1 MASTK
6 DTLNT
11 TQITGYKFAVE
22 PDGGSSSFP
31 SNAGLSVQPSDNT
44 NAFLYPYHSI
54 QDSLSL
60 IEIAN
65 TLVNPRGKG
74 IYATDEAPEGI
85 DERLAAAEELEGKTG
100 KVWSVDERRDR
111 RKQWRVC
118 LYGDMPTGMFYHTW
132 FYEYSHIKK
141 NLPEYISGVIL
152 HSETLLEFNLA
163 PLLLNRNIIAGVR
176 ADLSTAPLPSS
187 PISEPITTGLDD
199 LFERLRAAHHAGAR
213 FSKWRAPILCNTQ
226 NAPTREALEAQ
237 AENLARF
244 AAISQRVGLVPIVE
258 PDVAFDEDASL
269 VKSLEVHVRA
279 ISLIFE
285 RCVKHGVLIEG
296 ILSMNALEYA
306 IQTHPY
312 SGTLIKPSFPQP
324 GLLHPSR
331 ATISADEIAEATAT
345 MLTRA
350 LPVGVAGVVFLSGI
364 ISLHFLNL
372 TVPNSG
378 I

>member
-1 MASTK
+1 M
-6 DTLNT
+6 
-11 TQITGYKFAVE
+11 
-22 PDGGSSSFP
+22 
-31 SNAGLSVQPSDNT
+31 
-44 NAFLYPYHSI
+44 
-54 QDSLSL
+54 
-60 IEIAN
+60 
-65 TLVNPRGKG
+65 
-74 IYATDEAPEGI
+74 
-85 DERLAAAEELEGKTG
+85 
-100 KVWSVDERRDR
+100 
-111 RKQWRVC
+111 
-118 LYGDMPTGMFYHTW
+118 
-132 FYEYSHIKK
+132 
-141 NLPEYISGVIL
+141 
-152 HSETLLEFNLA
+152 EFNLA

-306 IQTHPY
+306 IQTHLY

-372 TVPNSG
+372 MVPNSG